1 MPSPDNT
8 TLTESLLNEIPFSK
22 QLLSRLGLQVAQI
35 TRQLQVDQVNIKE
48 GNLQDVD
55 IDKVNLGS
63 ATIGHIE
70 LEKVDASLKSSKA
83 YLRNVRTIVELDFY
97 LDWKIDL
104 GWIGEWDGSE
114 HLGDIDIPIALG
126 DINIPDLSDI
136 QLDIPSIDVPGVVA
150 EMAPITSLSLGETA
164 LKNMQVSNTQLP
176 SPGFSLS
183 GMGVGSMTTTGISVP
198 ATETA
203 KATVQSVTPKENIVL
218 PSATLK
224 NLSIPAT
231 RVSNIESSSFET
243 TAAASSRSISA
254 DLGILDVTL
263 RVVPTVHLDVGS
275 MTLQDVDLAMTAK
288 NLDLK
293 NISIPVS
300 LQGITV
306 SSIGLEN
313 VTIDKVSV

>member
-22 QLLSRLGLQVAQI
+22 QLLNRLGLQVAQI

-48 GNLQDVD
+48 GNIQDID
-55 IDKVNLGS
+55 IDKINLGS
-63 ATIGHIE
+63 ATVGHIE
-70 LEKVDASLKSSKA
+70 LEKVDANLKSSKA
-83 YLRNVRTIVELDFY
+83 FLRNVRSIVELDFY

-104 GWIGEWDGSE
+104 GWIGEWSGSE
-114 HLGDIDIPIALG
+114 HLGDIDIPMALG

-136 QLDIPSIDVPGVVA
+136 QLNIPSVDVPGVAA
-150 EMAPITSLSLGETA
+150 EMAPITSLNLGETA
-164 LKNMQVSNTQLP
+164 LKNMQIMNTQLP

-183 GMGVGSMTTTGISVP
+183 GMGVGSMTTTGINVP
-198 ATETA
+198 STETA
-203 KATVQSVTPKENIVL
+203 KATIQTVTPKENIIL
-218 PSATLK
+218 PSAALK

-231 RVSNIESSSFET
+231 KVSDIKSKAFET
-243 TAAASSRSISA
+243 SATASSHSISA

-263 RVVPTVHLDVGS
+263 RVVPTVHLDVDS
-275 MTLQDVDLAMTAK
+275 MTLQDVDLAMTAEK
-288 NLDLK
+288 LDLK

-306 SSIGLEN
+306 SSIGLEKVN
-313 VTIDKVSV
+313 IDKVSM